1 MDNIANMLT
10 AIRHAKSVN
19 HANVKVAYSKVNM
32 GIAQIF
38 KSEGF
43 IEDVQVKDRGGKQRL
58 IISLKYSKD
67 GESVINNLTMVSK
80 PGKRIYASY
89 KEIPKVR
96 YGYGI
101 LVVSTPQGI
110 MTGENA
116 KKEKVGGEVL
126 CKVW

>member
-1 MDNIANMLT
+1 MLT
-10 AIRHAKSVN
+10 AIRNAKSVK
-19 HANVKVAYSKVNM
+19 HPSVKVAYSKVNM